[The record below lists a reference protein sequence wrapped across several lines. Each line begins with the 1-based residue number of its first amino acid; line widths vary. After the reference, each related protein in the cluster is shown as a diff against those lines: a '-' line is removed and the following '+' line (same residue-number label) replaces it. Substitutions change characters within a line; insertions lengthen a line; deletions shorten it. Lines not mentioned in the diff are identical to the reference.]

1 MHAILPAMVTLPIV
15 SLRYCVG
22 ADPEAWV
29 IPEGPVPESTAH
41 DAALLRI
48 FSLLAAWAARTGNGA
63 RIARNLAVRWL
74 PQHPRTGIDP
84 DVSVLLPAPSNFDEL
99 SSLRLWEAAAQPPL
113 LAIEVVSESHP
124 YKDYVSIQ
132 ERYAA
137 MGVPELLVY
146 DPLLVGPKALGGPVP
161 LQLWRREPTG
171 LFERVHFGSDPVYS
185 TVLDAWFLA
194 EGRTFHIAD
203 DRAGTRRWLTEAEEL
218 AVKLGESRAD
228 AEHAKADAEHA
239 KADAERAK
247 ADAERAKASALREEQ
262 LRFALEQKVRELE
275 AERARR

>member
-1 MHAILPAMVTLPIV
+1 MVTLPIV

-74 PQHPRTGIDP
+74 PEHPRTGIDP
-84 DVSVLLPAPSNFDEL
+84 DVSVLLPAPSDFDEL
-99 SSLRLWEAAAQPPL
+99 SSLRLWESGRQPPL

-137 MGVPELLVY
+137 MRVPELLVY
-146 DPLLVGPKALGGPVP
+146 DPLLVGPKALGGPVA

-171 LFERVHFGSDPVYS
+171 LFERVHFGSEPAYS
-185 TVLDAWFLA
+185 TVLDAWFMA

-203 DRAGTRRWLTEAEEL
+203 DRAGTRLWLTEADEL
-218 AVKLGESRAD
+218 AVKLAASQVEADRAKVEAD
-228 AEHAKADAEHA
+228 RAKVET
-239 KADAERAK
+239 ERAK
-247 ADAERAKASALREEQ
+247 ATALREEQ